1 MENLIIKNLELKGK
15 VILAPM
21 AGITSFSY
29 RKFMNKFGCAI
40 TYSEMISD
48 CGLIYNN
55 KRTFEMIKTDGS
67 DKPLAIQLFGGK
79 KETLLEA
86 LDILEKSNTN
96 YDVLDIN
103 LACPVPK
110 VTKSNGGSSW
120 LKDVSLM
127 KDMMKSIVE
136 NSKKP
141 VSAKIRLGWEK
152 NNVIEIAKALE
163 EAGVSFLTI
172 HCRTK
177 KELYIGEA
185 HYEALKDLK
194 KYIKIPYAVSGN
206 IFTLNDA
213 IKALEISKAD
223 SIAVARGGIGNPLL
237 IKNIN
242 HYLNNELDKIE
253 EPTIEGQIEY
263 LKEFTTLLNEEF
275 GEQRA
280 VSILRGIAPKFFNM
294 FSNTKKLKNEIST
307 TITSID
313 SLFNI
318 VNDYLMNNE
327 IY

>member
-136 NSKKP
+136 KSKKP
-141 VSAKIRLGWEK
+141 VSAKIRLGWGK

-307 TITSID
+307 TITSIE
-313 SLFNI
+313 SLIKI

>member
-1 MENLIIKNLELKGK
+1 MENLRIKNLELKGK

-29 RKFMNKFGCAI
+29 RKFSNKFGCAI

-55 KRTFEMIKTDGS
+55 KRTFEMIKSDGS
-67 DKPLAIQLFGGK
+67 DRPLAIQLFGGK

-120 LKDVSLM
+120 LKDIDSM
-127 KDMMKSIVE
+127 KNMMKSIVE
-136 NSKKP
+136 KSSKP
-141 VSAKIRLGWEK
+141 VSAKIRLGRDE

-185 HYEALKDLK
+185 HYEALQELK
-194 KYIKIPYAVSGN
+194 NYIKIPYAVSGN

-213 IKALEISKAD
+213 IEALKISKAD
-223 SIAVARGGIGNPLL
+223 AIAVARGGIGNPLL

-307 TITSID
+307 TITSIE
-313 SLFNI
+313 SLFKI
-318 VNDYLMNNE
+318 VNDYLKTNE
-327 IY
+327 VY

>member
-1 MENLIIKNLELKGK
+1 MENLKIKNLELKGK

-29 RKFMNKFGCAI
+29 RKFLNKFGCAI

-67 DKPLAIQLFGGK
+67 DKPLAIQLFGGN
-79 KETLLEA
+79 KETLLTA
-86 LDILEKSNTN
+86 LDILEKSNTD

-120 LKDVSLM
+120 LKDIPAM

-136 NSKKP
+136 KSSKP
-141 VSAKIRLGWEK
+141 VSAKIRLGWDR

-194 KYIKIPYAVSGN
+194 KYITIPYAVSGN
-206 IFTLNDA
+206 IFTINDA

-223 SIAVARGGIGNPLL
+223 AIAVARGGIGNPLL

-242 HYLNNELDKIE
+242 HYLNNELDLIE

-275 GEQRA
+275 GEQKA

-307 TITSID
+307 TITSVD
-313 SLFNI
+313 SLFEI
-318 VNDYLMNNE
+318 VNNYLKDNKV
-327 IY
+327 Y

>member
-127 KDMMKSIVE
+127 KDMMK
-136 NSKKP
+136 
-141 VSAKIRLGWEK
+141 RL
-152 NNVIEIAKALE
+152 N
-163 EAGVSFLTI
+163 
-172 HCRTK
+172 
-177 KELYIGEA
+177 
-185 HYEALKDLK
+185 
-194 KYIKIPYAVSGN
+194 SGN
-206 IFTLNDA
+206 
-213 IKALEISKAD
+213 
-223 SIAVARGGIGNPLL
+223 
-237 IKNIN
+237 
-242 HYLNNELDKIE
+242 
-253 EPTIEGQIEY
+253 
-263 LKEFTTLLNEEF
+263 LKMPF
-275 GEQRA
+275 
-280 VSILRGIAPKFFNM
+280 
-294 FSNTKKLKNEIST
+294 
-307 TITSID
+307 
-313 SLFNI
+313 
-318 VNDYLMNNE
+318 
-327 IY
+327 

>member
-1 MENLIIKNLELKGK
+1 MENLKIKNLELKGK

-29 RKFMNKFGCAI
+29 RKFSNKFGCAI

-67 DKPLAIQLFGGK
+67 DKPLAIQLFGGNK
-79 KETLLEA
+79 DTLLTA
-86 LDILEKSNTN
+86 LDILEKSNTD

-120 LKDVSLM
+120 LKDIPAM

-136 NSKKP
+136 KSSKP
-141 VSAKIRLGWEK
+141 VSAKIRLGWDR

-194 KYIKIPYAVSGN
+194 KYITIPYAVSGN
-206 IFTLNDA
+206 IFTINDA

-223 SIAVARGGIGNPLL
+223 AIAVARGGIGNPLL

-242 HYLNNELDKIE
+242 HYLSNEVDLIE

-275 GEQRA
+275 GEQKV

-307 TITSID
+307 TITSVD
-313 SLFNI
+313 SLFEI
-318 VNDYLMNNE
+318 VNNYLKDNKV
-327 IY
+327 Y

>member
-55 KRTFEMIKTDGS
+55 KRTFEMIKTDGN

-120 LKDVSLM
+120 LKDVPLM

-136 NSKKP
+136 KSKKP

-152 NNVIEIAKALE
+152 NNIIEIAKALE

>member
-1 MENLIIKNLELKGK
+1 MNSLKIKNIELKGK

-29 RKFMNKFGCAI
+29 RKFLNKFGCSL
-40 TYSEMISD
+40 TYTEMISD
-48 CGLIYNN
+48 CGLVYNN
-55 KRTFEMIKTDGS
+55 NRTFEMIKTDGS
-67 DKPLAIQLFGGK
+67 DKPLAIQLFGGSE
-79 KETLLEA
+79 ETLLRGVE
-86 LDILEKSNTN
+86 ILENSGID
-96 YDVLDIN
+96 YDILDIN

-120 LKDVSLM
+120 LKDIPAM
-127 KDMMKSIVE
+127 KEVMTKVVAKSH
-136 NSKKP
+136 KP
-141 VSAKIRLGWEK
+141 VSAKIRLGWDE
-152 NNVIEIAKALE
+152 NNVIEIAKVLE
-163 EAGVSFLTI
+163 EAGISFLTI

-194 KYIKIPYAVSGN
+194 NYIKIPYAVSGN

-223 SIAVARGGIGNPLL
+223 AVAVARGGIGNPLL

-242 HYLNNELDKIE
+242 HYLNGEMDKIE
-253 EPTIEGQIEY
+253 EPTIEGQINF
-263 LKEFTTLLNEEF
+263 LKEFCDLLVDEF
-275 GEQRA
+275 GEKRA

-294 FSNTKKLKNEIST
+294 FSNTKKLKNEIAT
-307 TITSID
+307 TITTID

-318 VNDYLMNNE
+318 VDNYLKNNE
-327 IY
+327 VL

>member
-1 MENLIIKNLELKGK
+1 MENLKIKNLELKGK

-29 RKFMNKFGCAI
+29 RKFLNKFGCAI

-67 DKPLAIQLFGGK
+67 DKPLAIQLFGGN
-79 KETLLEA
+79 KETLLTA
-86 LDILEKSNTN
+86 LDILEKSNTD

-120 LKDVSLM
+120 LKDIPAM

-136 NSKKP
+136 KSSKP
-141 VSAKIRLGWEK
+141 VSAKIRLGWDR

-194 KYIKIPYAVSGN
+194 KYITIPYAVSGN

-223 SIAVARGGIGNPLL
+223 AIAVARGGIGNPLL

-242 HYLNNELDKIE
+242 HYLNNELDLIE

-275 GEQRA
+275 GEQKA

-307 TITSID
+307 TITSVD
-313 SLFNI
+313 SLFEI
-318 VNDYLMNNE
+318 VNNYLKDNKV
-327 IY
+327 Y

>member
-1 MENLIIKNLELKGK
+1 MENLKIKNLELKGK

-29 RKFMNKFGCAI
+29 RKFLNKFGCAI

-67 DKPLAIQLFGGK
+67 DKPLAIQLFGGN
-79 KETLLEA
+79 KETLLTA
-86 LDILEKSNTN
+86 LDILEKSNTD

-120 LKDVSLM
+120 LKDIPAM

-136 NSKKP
+136 KSSKP
-141 VSAKIRLGWEK
+141 VSAKIRLGWDR

-194 KYIKIPYAVSGN
+194 KYITIPYAVSGN
-206 IFTLNDA
+206 IFTINDA

-223 SIAVARGGIGNPLL
+223 AIAVARGGIGNPLL

-242 HYLNNELDKIE
+242 HYLNNELDLIE

-275 GEQRA
+275 GEQKA

-307 TITSID
+307 TITSVD
-313 SLFNI
+313 SLFEIAN
-318 VNDYLMNNE
+318 NYLKDNKV
-327 IY
+327 Y

>member
-1 MENLIIKNLELKGK
+1 MKNLKIKNLELKGK

-29 RKFMNKFGCAI
+29 RKFLNKFGCSL
-40 TYSEMISD
+40 TFTEMISD

-55 KRTFEMIKTDGS
+55 KRTFEMIKSDGS
-67 DKPLAIQLFGGK
+67 DRPLAIQLFGGQ
-79 KETLLEA
+79 KETLLKG
-86 LDILEKSNTN
+86 LQILEESNVG
-96 YDVLDIN
+96 YDILDIN

-120 LKDVSLM
+120 LKNIPLM
-127 KDMMKSIVE
+127 KEVMSEIVKKS
-136 NSKKP
+136 SKP
-141 VSAKIRLGWEK
+141 VSAKIRLGWEE
-152 NNVIEIAKALE
+152 NDVLEIAKALE

-177 KELYIGEA
+177 KELYLGEA

-223 SIAVARGGIGNPLL
+223 AIAVARGGIGNPLL

-253 EPTIEGQIEY
+253 EPTIEGQFNY
-263 LKEFTTLLNEEF
+263 LKEFTSLLNDEF
-275 GEQRA
+275 GEKRA

-294 FSNTKKLKNEIST
+294 FPNTKKLKNEIST

-313 SLFNI
+313 SLFKIIEN
-318 VNDYLMNNE
+318 YKTNE
-327 IY
+327 KI

>member
-127 KDMMKSIVE
+127 KDMMKNIVE
-136 NSKKP
+136 KSKKP

>member
-55 KRTFEMIKTDGS
+55 KRTFEMIKTDGN

-120 LKDVSLM
+120 LKDVPLM

-136 NSKKP
+136 KSKKP

-152 NNVIEIAKALE
+152 NNIIEIAKALE

-213 IKALEISKAD
+213 IKALEISKED

>member
-1 MENLIIKNLELKGK
+1 MENLKIKNLELKGK

-29 RKFMNKFGCAI
+29 RKFLNKFGCAI

-67 DKPLAIQLFGGK
+67 DKPLAIQLFGGNK
-79 KETLLEA
+79 DTLLTA
-86 LDILEKSNTN
+86 LDILEKSNTD

-120 LKDVSLM
+120 LKDIPAM

-136 NSKKP
+136 KSSKP
-141 VSAKIRLGWEK
+141 VSAKIRLGWDR

-194 KYIKIPYAVSGN
+194 KYITIPYAVSGN

-223 SIAVARGGIGNPLL
+223 AIAVARGGIGNPLL

-242 HYLNNELDKIE
+242 HYLNNELDLIE

-275 GEQRA
+275 GEQKA

-307 TITSID
+307 TITSVD
-313 SLFNI
+313 SLFEI
-318 VNDYLMNNE
+318 VNNYLKDNKV
-327 IY
+327 Y